1 MTHVRKNKH
10 YQNMDELTQQL
21 NEAEIP
27 RLDIDN
33 DISDNSVIVLFG
45 RRGSGK
51 SYLGRRL
58 LKRFS
63 DIPKIKIVCP
73 SESVNGDYSKHI
85 PALCIDDDYNPD
97 ALAEIFLDQE
107 EIMQEINSLRES
119 IDENTEKLDKYISAM
134 NSGRIFEEVAKPIIG
149 KLEKKIKTAKDEL
162 AEIPDPRVVYVA
174 DDIMYKSKSPLKDEQ
189 LRKVVFNGRHY
200 KVTFLY
206 MSQYPLGLE
215 KNMRGCIDY
224 AFIMAEESENMRQL
238 LYENY
243 AAGIFSNKYLFFKI
257 MDHCTTDRKAL
268 VLKMTKTKNED
279 QTHEIVTSD
288 IERMKGKVFWYK
300 ADSVGNFKW
309 KNPILWELHN
319 KYYDPESRKR
329 AREEKRGKLANKGLI
344 LPKKKDCGVKI
355 KLTINDEEKKEPTVR
370 LLSSSSTTQ
379 KTVDRYD
386 DYKIKLDKVLR
397 GEKYFSI
404 NC

>member
-1 MTHVRKNKH
+1 MTYARKNKQQH
-10 YQNMDELTQQL
+10 DMEELTQQM

-107 EIMQEINSLRES
+107 EIMQEINSLKEA
-119 IDENTEKLDKYISAM
+119 IDDNQEKLDKYISAK
-134 NSGRIFEEVAKPIIG
+134 NSGRIFEEVANPIIQ
-149 KLEKKIKTAKDEL
+149 KLEHKISFAKTEL
-162 AEIPDPRVVYVA
+162 SEIPDPRVIYVA

-200 KVTFLY
+200 KVTFMY

-300 ADSVGNFKW
+300 ADGVGNFKW
-309 KNPILWELHN
+309 KNPILWELHE

-344 LPKKKDCGVKI
+344 LPKKKECGVKI
-355 KLTINDEEKKEPTVR
+355 KLTLNEEKKEPSVR
-370 LLSSSSTTQ
+370 LLSATTSQ
-379 KTVDRYD
+379 KIIREDKYD
-386 DYKIKLDKVLR
+386 DYKIKLNKVLND
-397 GEKYFSI
+397 KK
-404 NC
+404 

>member
-1 MTHVRKNKH
+1 MAYARKNKQQ
-10 YQNMDELTQQL
+10 QNMEELTQQM

-33 DISDNSVIVLFG
+33 DIADNSVIVLFG

-58 LKRFS
+58 LKRFA

-73 SESVNGDYSKHI
+73 SESVNGDYSKHV

-107 EIMQEINSLRES
+107 EIMQEINALKET
-119 IDENTEKLDKYISAM
+119 IDENSDKLDKYVSAM
-134 NSGRIFEEVAKPIIG
+134 KSGRIFEEVAQPIIE
-149 KLEKKIKTAKDEL
+149 KLEKKVNSAKTEL
-162 AEIPDPRVVYVA
+162 AEIPDPRVIYVA

-200 KVTFLY
+200 KVTFIY

-279 QTHEIVTSD
+279 QTHDIVTSD

-309 KNPILWELHN
+309 KNPILWELHE
-319 KYYDPESRKR
+319 KYYDPEARRR
-329 AREEKRGKLANKGLI
+329 ARDEKRGKLANKGLI
-344 LPKKKDCGVKI
+344 LPKKKECGVKI
-355 KLTINDEEKKEPTVR
+355 KLTLNEEKKEPMVR
-370 LLSSSSTTQ
+370 LLSSTTTQ
-379 KTVDRYD
+379 RTTKEDKYE
-386 DYKIKLDKVLR
+386 DYKIKLNKVLND
-397 GEKYFSI
+397 KK
-404 NC
+404 